1 MYNVGMESITL
12 GEIASALIFI
22 AGVITAGGVIAG
34 FMSKR
39 FGKVMTEQLKPLNE
53 KIDLLTNS
61 VDGVSMENCK
71 NFLVSRIS
79 EMESGKKLDK
89 VVEER
94 FWENYDHYTELGGN
108 SYIHTAVEKLK
119 KEGKL

>member
-1 MYNVGMESITL
+1 MQGITL
-12 GEIASALIFI
+12 GDIANVLVFI
-22 AGVITAGGVIAG
+22 AGVLASGGAIGG

-39 FGKVMTEQLKPLNE
+39 FGKIMKEQLQPLND
-53 KIDLLTNS
+53 KIDILTDS
-61 VDGVSMENCK
+61 VDEVSMANSK

-79 EMESGKKLDK
+79 ELEAGKKLDK

-94 FWENYDHYTELGGN
+94 FWENYDHYTKLGGN

-119 KEGKL
+119 KENKL

>member
-1 MYNVGMESITL
+1 MYNVGMESVTL
-12 GEIASALIFI
+12 GEIANILIFI
-22 AGVITAGGVIAG
+22 AGIITAGGVIAG

-39 FGKVMTEQLKPLNE
+39 FGKVMSEQLKPLND
-53 KIDLLTNS
+53 KIDNLTTS
-61 VDGVSMENCK
+61 VDSVSMENCK

-79 EMESGKKLDK
+79 ELESGEKLDK

-94 FWENYDHYTELGGN
+94 FWENYDHYTKLGGN

-119 KEGKL
+119 KENKL

>member
-1 MYNVGMESITL
+1 MESITL
-12 GEIASALIFI
+12 GEISGAIAFI
-22 AGVITAGGVIAG
+22 AGIIASGGAIMF
-34 FMSKR
+34 FMRKRLSKILQ
-39 FGKVMTEQLKPLNE
+39 EELKPLNN
-53 KIDLLTNS
+53 KIDLLTDS

-79 EMESGKKLDK
+79 ELESGKKLDK

-94 FWENYDHYTELGGN
+94 FWENYDHYTKLGGN
-108 SYIHTAVEKLK
+108 SYIHTAVENLK

>member
-1 MYNVGMESITL
+1 MESVTL
-12 GEIASALIFI
+12 GDIANILIFI

-39 FGKVMTEQLKPLNE
+39 FSKVMTEQLKPLND
-53 KIDLLTNS
+53 KIDLLTDS

-79 EMESGKKLDK
+79 EMESGKQLDK

-94 FWENYDHYTELGGN
+94 FWENYDHYTKLGGN
-108 SYIHTAVEKLK
+108 SYIHTAVENLK
-119 KEGKL
+119 KENKL